1 MWKYHSLKIE
11 KKIVEQKDNLA
22 YATYEPVI
30 ADIKIRVVDINN
42 NEINIIYK
50 PDNKFGIIK
59 QVARYENEDLKNLL
73 KKIMK
78 LLDNEN

>member
-1 MWKYHSLKIE
+1 MVMININEFVHLNNI
-11 KKIVEQKDNLA
+11 IVDMYPYVKS
-22 YATYEPVI
+22 
-30 ADIKIRVVDINN
+30 VDINN

-50 PDNKFGIIK
+50 PDNKFGIVR

-78 LLDNEN
+78 LLDKEN